1 MRKRSESFYA
11 KNDDEFTEVYKR
23 RRSLYERRKSR
34 MSSSELN
41 NLNINVQIMNNFP
54 AYDDLELD
62 ELGVNSTFQ
71 ITTIETSSEDEK
83 EEENNLLN
91 NIENLNLS
99 LKAKNTKMF
108 YEHLSK
114 ITKNIFEKKEI
125 LIKKNL
131 TNNNLIYKPD
141 KIIKLIR
148 SKTFNDNDNEFY
160 LENFDKEK
168 VLPMINGNEFLS
180 KNIDIVENTLKFLI
194 MGESKIQKSNFISK
208 IFEEKEKEQKSISGN
223 LMIKKKNIKL
233 LGHYIRLEL
242 LDTNSELS
250 NSNMLDV
257 YYKISDGMILIVD
270 SQSPNS
276 AYYIKDLLEKMK
288 YEFHQNNF
296 YNLLFLS
303 ISKKENN
310 NLKDNKVKLNSIET
324 ESIIHNIE
332 NEYNYKFKNICLD
345 DDDKFYNVM
354 NKFFSISYL
363 KKGRRKINKKIKE
376 DNNNNIKDIRKDI
389 RHISLVKKETN
400 L

>member
-11 KNDDEFTEVYKR
+11 KNDDEFTEIYKR
-23 RRSLYERRKSR
+23 RSSLYERRKSR

-41 NLNINVQIMNNFP
+41 NLNINVQIKNNFP
-54 AYDDLELD
+54 SYDDLELD

-71 ITTIETSSEDEK
+71 ITAIETSSEDEK

-91 NIENLNLS
+91 NIENLNLC
-99 LKAKNTKMF
+99 LKVKNTKMF

-194 MGESKIQKSNFISK
+194 MGESKILKSNFISK

-288 YEFHQNNF
+288 YEFHQNNS
-296 YNLLFLS
+296 YTLLFLS
-303 ISKKENN
+303 ISKKENK

-345 DDDKFYNVM
+345 DDDKFYNVI

-363 KKGRRKINKKIKE
+363 KKGRKINKKIKE
-376 DNNNNIKDIRKDI
+376 DNNKDIRKDI
-389 RHISLVKKETN
+389 RHISLLKKETN

>member
-23 RRSLYERRKSR
+23 RSSLYERRKTR

-41 NLNINVQIMNNFP
+41 NLNINVQIKNNFP
-54 AYDDLELD
+54 SYDDLELD

-71 ITTIETSSEDEK
+71 ITAIETSSEDEK

-99 LKAKNTKMF
+99 LKVKNTKMF
-108 YEHLSK
+108 YDHLSK

-131 TNNNLIYKPD
+131 TNNNLIYKPH
-141 KIIKLIR
+141 KIIKIIR

-194 MGESKIQKSNFISK
+194 MGESKILKSNFISK
-208 IFEEKEKEQKSISGN
+208 IFEEKEKEQKLISGN

-310 NLKDNKVKLNSIET
+310 NLKDNKGKLNSIET

-363 KKGRRKINKKIKE
+363 KKGRKINKKIKE
-376 DNNNNIKDIRKDI
+376 DNNKDIRKDI
-389 RHISLVKKETN
+389 RHISLLKKETN

>member
-11 KNDDEFTEVYKR
+11 KNDDEFTEIYKR
-23 RRSLYERRKSR
+23 RSSLYERRKSR

-41 NLNINVQIMNNFP
+41 NLNINVQIKNNFP
-54 AYDDLELD
+54 SYDDLELD

-71 ITTIETSSEDEK
+71 ITAIETSSEDEK

-99 LKAKNTKMF
+99 LKVKNTKMF

-194 MGESKIQKSNFISK
+194 MGESKILKSNFISK

-288 YEFHQNNF
+288 YEFHQNNS
-296 YNLLFLS
+296 YTLLFLS
-303 ISKKENN
+303 ISKKENK

-345 DDDKFYNVM
+345 DDDKFYNVI

-363 KKGRRKINKKIKE
+363 KKGRKINKKIKE
-376 DNNNNIKDIRKDI
+376 DNNKDIRKDI
-389 RHISLVKKETN
+389 RHISLLKKETN

>member
-11 KNDDEFTEVYKR
+11 KNDDEFTEIYKR
-23 RRSLYERRKSR
+23 RSSLYERRKSR

-41 NLNINVQIMNNFP
+41 NLNINVQIKNNFP
-54 AYDDLELD
+54 SYDDLELD

-71 ITTIETSSEDEK
+71 ITAIETSSEDEK

-99 LKAKNTKMF
+99 LKVKNTKMF

-194 MGESKIQKSNFISK
+194 MGESKILKSNFISK

-288 YEFHQNNF
+288 YEFHQNNS
-296 YNLLFLS
+296 YTLLFLS

-345 DDDKFYNVM
+345 DDDKFYNVI

-363 KKGRRKINKKIKE
+363 KKGRKINKKIKE
-376 DNNNNIKDIRKDI
+376 DNNKDIRKDI
-389 RHISLVKKETN
+389 RHISLLKKETN

>member
-1 MRKRSESFYA
+1 
-11 KNDDEFTEVYKR
+11 
-23 RRSLYERRKSR
+23 
-34 MSSSELN
+34 
-41 NLNINVQIMNNFP
+41 
-54 AYDDLELD
+54 
-62 ELGVNSTFQ
+62 
-71 ITTIETSSEDEK
+71 
-83 EEENNLLN
+83 
-91 NIENLNLS
+91 
-99 LKAKNTKMF
+99 
-108 YEHLSK
+108 
-114 ITKNIFEKKEI
+114 
-125 LIKKNL
+125 
-131 TNNNLIYKPD
+131 
-141 KIIKLIR
+141 
-148 SKTFNDNDNEFY
+148 
-160 LENFDKEK
+160 
-168 VLPMINGNEFLS
+168 
-180 KNIDIVENTLKFLI
+180 
-194 MGESKIQKSNFISK
+194 
-208 IFEEKEKEQKSISGN
+208 
-223 LMIKKKNIKL
+223 MIKKKNIKL

-310 NLKDNKVKLNSIET
+310 NLKDNKGKLNSIET

-363 KKGRRKINKKIKE
+363 KKGRKINKKIKE
-376 DNNNNIKDIRKDI
+376 DNNKDIRKDI
-389 RHISLVKKETN
+389 RHISLLKKETN

>member
-11 KNDDEFTEVYKR
+11 KNDDEFTEIYKR
-23 RRSLYERRKSR
+23 RSSLYERRKSR

-41 NLNINVQIMNNFP
+41 NLNINVQIKNNFP
-54 AYDDLELD
+54 SYDDLELD
-62 ELGVNSTFQ
+62 GLGVNSTFQ
-71 ITTIETSSEDEK
+71 ITAIETSSEDEK

-99 LKAKNTKMF
+99 LKVKNTKMF

-194 MGESKIQKSNFISK
+194 MGESKILKSNFISK

-288 YEFHQNNF
+288 YEFHQNNS
-296 YNLLFLS
+296 YTLLFLS
-303 ISKKENN
+303 ISKKENK

-345 DDDKFYNVM
+345 DDDKFYNVI

-363 KKGRRKINKKIKE
+363 KKGRKINKKMKE
-376 DNNNNIKDIRKDI
+376 DNNKDIRKDI
-389 RHISLVKKETN
+389 RHISLLKKETN

>member
-23 RRSLYERRKSR
+23 RSSLYERRKTR

-41 NLNINVQIMNNFP
+41 NLNINVQIKNNFP
-54 AYDDLELD
+54 SYDDLELD

-180 KNIDIVENTLKFLI
+180 
-194 MGESKIQKSNFISK
+194 
-208 IFEEKEKEQKSISGN
+208 
-223 LMIKKKNIKL
+223 
-233 LGHYIRLEL
+233 
-242 LDTNSELS
+242 
-250 NSNMLDV
+250 
-257 YYKISDGMILIVD
+257 
-270 SQSPNS
+270 
-276 AYYIKDLLEKMK
+276 
-288 YEFHQNNF
+288 
-296 YNLLFLS
+296 
-303 ISKKENN
+303 
-310 NLKDNKVKLNSIET
+310 
-324 ESIIHNIE
+324 
-332 NEYNYKFKNICLD
+332 
-345 DDDKFYNVM
+345 
-354 NKFFSISYL
+354 
-363 KKGRRKINKKIKE
+363 
-376 DNNNNIKDIRKDI
+376 NNI
-389 RHISLVKKETN
+389 
-400 L
+400 

>member
-11 KNDDEFTEVYKR
+11 KNDDEFTEIYKR
-23 RRSLYERRKSR
+23 RSSLYERRKSR

-41 NLNINVQIMNNFP
+41 NLNINVQIKNNFP
-54 AYDDLELD
+54 SYDDLELD

-71 ITTIETSSEDEK
+71 ITAIETSSEDEK

-99 LKAKNTKMF
+99 LKVKNTKMF

-194 MGESKIQKSNFISK
+194 MGESKILKSNFISK

-288 YEFHQNNF
+288 YEFHQNNS
-296 YNLLFLS
+296 YTLL
-303 ISKKENN
+303 
-310 NLKDNKVKLNSIET
+310 
-324 ESIIHNIE
+324 
-332 NEYNYKFKNICLD
+332 
-345 DDDKFYNVM
+345 
-354 NKFFSISYL
+354 FFSI
-363 KKGRRKINKKIKE
+363 
-376 DNNNNIKDIRKDI
+376 
-389 RHISLVKKETN
+389 
-400 L
+400 

>member
-11 KNDDEFTEVYKR
+11 KNDDEFTEIYKR
-23 RRSLYERRKSR
+23 RSSLYERRKSR

-41 NLNINVQIMNNFP
+41 NLNINVQIKNNFP
-54 AYDDLELD
+54 SYDDLELD

-71 ITTIETSSEDEK
+71 ITAIETSSEDEK

-99 LKAKNTKMF
+99 LKVKNTKMF

-194 MGESKIQKSNFISK
+194 MGESKILKSNFISK

-296 YNLLFLS
+296 YTLLFLS

-324 ESIIHNIE
+324 ESIIQNIE

-345 DDDKFYNVM
+345 DDDKFYNVI

-363 KKGRRKINKKIKE
+363 KKGRKINKKIKE
-376 DNNNNIKDIRKDI
+376 DNNKDIRKDI
-389 RHISLVKKETN
+389 RHISLLKKETN

>member
-11 KNDDEFTEVYKR
+11 KNDDEFTEIYKR
-23 RRSLYERRKSR
+23 RSSLYERRKSR

-41 NLNINVQIMNNFP
+41 NLNINVQIKNNFP
-54 AYDDLELD
+54 SYDDLELD

-99 LKAKNTKMF
+99 LKVKNTKMF

-194 MGESKIQKSNFISK
+194 MGESKILKSNFISK

-223 LMIKKKNIKL
+223 LMIKKK
-233 LGHYIRLEL
+233 
-242 LDTNSELS
+242 
-250 NSNMLDV
+250 
-257 YYKISDGMILIVD
+257 
-270 SQSPNS
+270 
-276 AYYIKDLLEKMK
+276 K
-288 YEFHQNNF
+288 Y
-296 YNLLFLS
+296 
-303 ISKKENN
+303 
-310 NLKDNKVKLNSIET
+310 
-324 ESIIHNIE
+324 
-332 NEYNYKFKNICLD
+332 
-345 DDDKFYNVM
+345 
-354 NKFFSISYL
+354 
-363 KKGRRKINKKIKE
+363 
-376 DNNNNIKDIRKDI
+376 
-389 RHISLVKKETN
+389 
-400 L
+400 

>member
-11 KNDDEFTEVYKR
+11 KNDDEFTEIYKR
-23 RRSLYERRKSR
+23 RSSLYERRKSR

-41 NLNINVQIMNNFP
+41 NLNINVQIKNNFP
-54 AYDDLELD
+54 SYADLELD

-71 ITTIETSSEDEK
+71 ITAIETSSEDEK

-99 LKAKNTKMF
+99 LKVKNTKMF

-194 MGESKIQKSNFISK
+194 MGESKILKSNFISK

-288 YEFHQNNF
+288 YEFHQNNS
-296 YNLLFLS
+296 YTLLFLS
-303 ISKKENN
+303 ISKKENK

-345 DDDKFYNVM
+345 DDDKFYNVI

-363 KKGRRKINKKIKE
+363 KKGRKINKKIKE
-376 DNNNNIKDIRKDI
+376 DNNKDIRKDI
-389 RHISLVKKETN
+389 RHISLLKKETN

>member
-23 RRSLYERRKSR
+23 RSSLYERRKTR

-41 NLNINVQIMNNFP
+41 NLNINVQIKNNFP
-54 AYDDLELD
+54 SYDDLELD

-71 ITTIETSSEDEK
+71 ITAIETSSEDEK

-99 LKAKNTKMF
+99 LKVKNTKMF

-194 MGESKIQKSNFISK
+194 MGESKILKSNFISK

-288 YEFHQNNF
+288 YEFHQNNS
-296 YNLLFLS
+296 YTLLFLS
-303 ISKKENN
+303 ISKKENK

-345 DDDKFYNVM
+345 DDDKFYNVI

-363 KKGRRKINKKIKE
+363 KKGRKINKKIKE
-376 DNNNNIKDIRKDI
+376 DNNKDIRKDI
-389 RHISLVKKETN
+389 RHISLLKKETN

>member
-11 KNDDEFTEVYKR
+11 KNDDEFTEIYKR
-23 RRSLYERRKSR
+23 RSSLYERRKSR

-41 NLNINVQIMNNFP
+41 NLNINVQIKNNFP
-54 AYDDLELD
+54 SYDDLELD

-71 ITTIETSSEDEK
+71 ITAIETSSEDEK

-99 LKAKNTKMF
+99 LKVKNTKMF

-194 MGESKIQKSNFISK
+194 MGESKILKSNFISK

-288 YEFHQNNF
+288 YEFHQNNS
-296 YNLLFLS
+296 YTLLFLS
-303 ISKKENN
+303 ISKKENK

-324 ESIIHNIE
+324 ESIIQNIE

-345 DDDKFYNVM
+345 DDDKFYNVI

-363 KKGRRKINKKIKE
+363 KKGRKINKKIKE
-376 DNNNNIKDIRKDI
+376 DNNKDIRKDI
-389 RHISLVKKETN
+389 RHISLLKKETN